1 VEVLNKCKIYSINA
15 VVGYKKEEVCVDG
28 VKLIHNLD
36 YSNTGTLYS
45 IMCALNNIS
54 EKTII
59 CYGDVIF
66 DHVILSRIMESKED
80 ITILIDSSYDPENVV
95 KSKRR
100 EFVIVEGKTFKA
112 KRSLH
117 SNELRRIEKTGSDL
131 DPAQCQSEFPG
142 IVFLSKKGVEVVKKI
157 YRESLEK
164 YSGKPFCSVDKF
176 ENALFS
182 DLLQEIINSDFPVY
196 GMEANSGWLEIHSF
210 EDYKLAC
217 TIIK

>member
-1 VEVLNKCKIYSINA
+1 M
-15 VVGYKKEEVCVDG
+15 VVGYKKEEVGVNG
-28 VKLIHNLD
+28 VKLIHNPD

-59 CYGDVIF
+59 CFGDVIF
-66 DHVILSRIMESKED
+66 DHVILNRIMESVED
-80 ITILIDSSYDPENVV
+80 ITILIDSSYDSKHVDDNRRKELVV
-95 KSKRR
+95 
-100 EFVIVEGKTFKA
+100 VEGTTLKA

-131 DPAQCQSEFPG
+131 DPAQCQSGFPG
-142 IVFLSKKGVEVVKKI
+142 IAFLSKNGVETVTAI
-157 YRESLEK
+157 YNLSLRK

-210 EDYKLAC
+210 EDYKMAC
-217 TIIK
+217 SMLK